1 MKNMQYNLRQQEKRR
16 MPPLIPPGDAEFDA
30 FQANAYAKISGDL
43 AGYGLV
49 AADLVPVT
57 AAKADWDTDYPASTT
72 AKAAAQASVAQKDT
86 SRFTYDGALRTLF
99 AKVYAAGVAGPDLIE
114 GAGMNVRD
122 TTPTAVPV
130 PTTRPVMII
139 DTSARFRHTV
149 GFADEGTPTKKAK
162 PFGVAGCEL
171 RYFVGATAPVDPDD
185 FTFATIDTSTPYLL
199 EFDPAQGGSMGHW
212 VARWVNTRGEAGPWS
227 DVVSA
232 TIPG

>member
-1 MKNMQYNLRQQEKRR
+1 
-16 MPPLIPPGDAEFDA
+16 MPPLIPAADAEFDA

-49 AADLVPVT
+49 AGDLTPVT
-57 AAKADWDTDYPASTT
+57 TAKTAWDASYPAAVT
-72 AKAAAQASVAQKDT
+72 AKAAAQAAVALKDT
-86 SRFTYDGALRTLF
+86 DRATFDAALRTLF
-99 AKVYAAGVAGPDLIE
+99 AKIYANGVAGGDQLE
-114 GAGMNVRD
+114 AAGMPVRD

-199 EFDPAQGGSMGHW
+199 EFGPAQGGSMGHW